1 LNYRAEAKIEGVLVQ
16 EMVGQSHEMFV
27 GMVRDP
33 TFGAVMT
40 FGLGG
45 IYVEVLKDLVFRLA
59 PLSRHDISEALNEL
73 HVIKLLQGVR
83 GQPPADIDA
92 LVDCI
97 ERVSWLAAD
106 CADKIAEIDINPLC
120 VLELGQGVRVVDAL
134 VIL

>member
-1 LNYRAEAKIEGVLVQ
+1 
-16 EMVGQSHEMFV
+16 
-27 GMVRDP
+27 
-33 TFGAVMT
+33 MT

-73 HVIKLLQGVR
+73 HAIKLLQGVR